1 MVDQL
6 ISEIGVIPLV
16 AKIMVARGINSVE
29 KGRHYIGTNSTLS
42 YGEWDG
48 NQQTEIAADRII
60 TAIINGELIYVYGDF
75 DADGVTSTATLMTTL
90 RHLGA
95 KNIIPYIP
103 QRVDEGYGVNKKALN
118 LMAKNGG
125 KLVITVDCGIRSVE
139 EARYCSEECGMDM
152 IITDHH
158 TFGQDIPE
166 PLALINPKDTRYPYT
181 DPMLAGAGV
190 AFRFSE
196 YLYRYA
202 MGTNAI
208 KRPRLEWAE
217 IASQLTQMVAIGTVA
232 DLVPLNE
239 IYNRVIVKQG
249 LREFMRNPHIGVK
262 ALAEASR
269 LSYGLTATEL
279 GFNLG
284 PRINAAGRLQDAIL
298 AYHMLMDKEYDQA
311 LIKAME
317 LNTLNERRQELT
329 KTTYDQAKLILGS
342 EIDTNPY
349 MAFVPGEGF
358 TPGIVGL
365 VAGKL
370 MNELNRISLVM
381 EISGDEAHG
390 SARSIKGI
398 SIIEMLDTCKDLL
411 IAYGGHNQAAGFT
424 LRSESIPE
432 FKARLQ
438 SAIEANLKAE
448 DMIPSI
454 NIDSVIPI
462 QDINERFLSD
472 LKVLEPTGKSN
483 EEPVF
488 QANSVVLSSRR
499 VIGKNNDH
507 VSFTIAVGQ
516 GKELGGVAF
525 GWGDRIKLL
534 GVPLNIAFTLGINRF
549 KGESAIQLMAKDFS
563 LL

>member
-6 ISEIGVIPLV
+6 VNEIGVTQLV
-16 AKIMVARGINSVE
+16 AKIMVARGVDNINT
-29 KGRHYIGTNSTLS
+29 GRHYIATNSTLS
-42 YGEWDG
+42 YGEWNG
-48 NQQTEIAADRII
+48 NEQTERAADRII

-75 DADGVTSTATLMTTL
+75 DADGVTSCAAMMTTL
-90 RHLGA
+90 RALGA
-95 KNIIPYIP
+95 KNLKPYIP
-103 QRVDEGYGVNKKALN
+103 KRVDEGYGVNKKALN
-118 LMAKNGG
+118 FMAKDGA
-125 KLVITVDCGIRSVE
+125 KLVITVDCGIRSIE
-139 EARYCSEECGMDM
+139 EARYCRDVCGMDI

-158 TFGQDIPE
+158 NFGNDVPDSY
-166 PLALINPKDTRYPYT
+166 ALINPKDPRYPYT
-181 DPMLAGAGV
+181 DPMLAGSGV
-190 AFRFSE
+190 AFRFGE

-202 MGTNAI
+202 MGTGAI
-208 KRPRLEWAE
+208 KKPRMEWAE

-239 IYNRVIVKQG
+239 IYNRVIVKHG
-249 LREFMRNPHIGVK
+249 LSEYMRNPQTGVK

-269 LSYGLTATEL
+269 LSYGLTSTEL

-284 PRINAAGRLQDAIL
+284 PRINAAGRLQDAML
-298 AYHMLMDKEYDQA
+298 AYRMLMAKEYEEA

-317 LNTLNERRQELT
+317 LNVLNERRQELT

-381 EISGDEAHG
+381 EISGTEAHG

-398 SIIEMLDTCKDLL
+398 SIIDMLDLCQDLL

-424 LRSESIPE
+424 LKAENIPE

-438 SAIEANLKAE
+438 AGIEANLRSE

-454 NIDSVIPI
+454 NIDSVVPI
-462 QDINERFLSD
+462 QDVNEKFLGE

-488 QANSVVLSSRR
+488 QSNSVILSSRR
-499 VIGKNNDH
+499 VIGKNSDH
-507 VSFTIAVGQ
+507 VSFTIATSP
-516 GKELGGVAF
+516 GKELSGVAF
-525 GWGDRIKLL
+525 GWGNRIKAL
-534 GVPLNIAFTLGINRF
+534 GVPLNIAYTVGKNSYNGKTSTQI
-549 KGESAIQLMAKDFS
+549 MVKDFS
-563 LL
+563 LI